1 MTNTDIGAYAV
12 NYRLINTSYYTIQTL
27 LTSNTMKVKGKIE
40 ILAGYHTNK
49 SVKLLSRVKKR
60 CGEKRTRYKSTV
72 SQMEIPPPYQF
83 SFIIFFNTKIFCSV
97 GMAYCFDLSI
107 ELHNFSD
114 YCLCYPAMRLVNCQA
129 YICVYVLIFSKLVRL
144 HNGWMADC

>member
-1 MTNTDIGAYAV
+1 MTNTNIGAYAV
-12 NYRLINTSYYTIQTL
+12 NYRHINTSYYTIQKL
-27 LTSNTMKVKGKIE
+27 LTSDTMKVKGRIE
-40 ILAGYHTNK
+40 ILARYHTNK
-49 SVKLLSRVKKR
+49 SVKGKKEMR
-60 CGEKRTRYKSTV
+60 RKRTRYKSTV

-97 GMAYCFDLSI
+97 GMAYCFDHSI

-114 YCLCYPAMRLVNCQA
+114 YCLCYPAMRLVNCQT
-129 YICVYVLIFSKLVRL
+129 YICEYVLIFSKLVRL